1 MSKNKIAI
9 VTGGAGFI
17 GSHMVDLLIEN
28 DYEVR
33 VIDNLEGGHLKN
45 INHLKNYKKFFFY
58 EKDIRKILENDSLFR
73 DVNVIFHFAG
83 LGDIVPSIDFPVKYF
98 DVNVQGTINLLN
110 CAKQNKINNFIY
122 AASSS
127 CYGLAE
133 YPTRETNPIKPQY
146 PYAMSKFMGESAVM
160 HWNKVYKMNNKSIR
174 IFNAYGRRVRTTGVY
189 GAVFGVFLKQKL
201 EGKPLTVVGDGS
213 QKRDFL
219 HVKDVVKAFFKVFVE
234 ETNDY
239 IFNVGAGS
247 PRSILELIK
256 LLNCEFE
263 FIPKRP
269 GEPDVT
275 WADISKINKQTGW
288 SPKIT
293 FEEGVKEM
301 LDNINEWKDAPL
313 WDKSNI
319 EKATKTWFDYLK

>member
-1 MSKNKIAI
+1 LSKKKTAI

-17 GSHMVDLLIEN
+17 GSHMVDLLLDY

-33 VIDNLEGGHLKN
+33 AIDNFAGGHLKN
-45 INHLKNYKKFFFY
+45 INHLKNVSNFFLI
-58 EKDIRKILENDSLFR
+58 EKDIREISEEDLSFK
-73 DVNVIFHFAG
+73 DVDVIFHFAG
-83 LGDIVPSIDFPVKYF
+83 LGDIVPSIDFPYKYF
-98 DVNVQGTINLLN
+98 DVNVQGTVNLLN
-110 CAKQNKINNFIY
+110 CSKKNKINNFIY

-127 CYGLAE
+127 CYGLAD
-133 YPTRETNPIKPQY
+133 YPTKETNIINPQY
-146 PYAMSKFMGESAVM
+146 PYAMSKYMGELAVM
-160 HWNKVYKMNNKSIR
+160 HWKKVYRMNNKSIR

-201 EGKPLTVVGDGS
+201 EGKNLTVVGDGN

-219 HVKDVVKAFFKVFVE
+219 HVKDVARAFFKVFE
-234 ETNDY
+234 ENTNDC
-239 IFNVGAGS
+239 IFNVGAGN

-256 LLNCEFE
+256 LLESEYE

-275 WADISKINKQTGW
+275 WADISKINEQTGW
-288 SPKIT
+288 IPTIS
-293 FEEGVKEM
+293 FEDGVKEM
-301 LDNINEWKDAPL
+301 VDNIKEWQDAPL

>member
-1 MSKNKIAI
+1 MSKKRIAI

-17 GSHMVDLLIEN
+17 GSHMVDLLISN

-33 VIDNLEGGHLKN
+33 AIDNFAGGHLKN
-45 INHLKNYKKFFFY
+45 INHLKNEIYFNLI
-58 EKDIRKILENDSLFR
+58 EEDIRKLSENESYFKNVD
-73 DVNVIFHFAG
+73 VIFHFAG
-83 LGDIVPSIDFPVKYF
+83 LGDIVPSIDFPNKYF
-98 DVNVQGTINLLN
+98 ETNVQGTVNLLN
-110 CAKQNKINNFIY
+110 IAKQNLISNFMY

-133 YPTRETNPIKPQY
+133 YPTKESNPISPQY
-146 PYAMSKFMGESAVM
+146 PYAMSKYMGELAVM
-160 HWNKVYKMNNKSIR
+160 HWRKVYKLNSKSIR

-201 EGKPLTVVGDGS
+201 EKKPLTVVGDGS

-219 HVKDVVKAFFKVFVE
+219 HVKDVASAFLKVFE
-234 ETNDY
+234 QKTHDN
-239 IFNVGAGS
+239 IFNVGAGN

-256 LLNCEFE
+256 LLDDNFE

-275 WADISKINKQTGW
+275 WADISKINSQTGW
-288 SPKIT
+288 LPQIS

-301 LDNINEWKDAPL
+301 VEHIEEWKDAPL
-313 WDKSNI
+313 WDKTNI
-319 EKATKTWFDYLK
+319 AEATKTWFDFLK